1 MVKNKISICKIK
13 FGLVN
18 YKKQTI
24 PTPEF
29 TDKLNLSPSR
39 ILIYDEK
46 SSSRPSNNINFWQT
60 ILINNDDI
68 DQRESLVIVEKL
80 IISRREKIAE
90 LISKYEMDA
99 FLNININVIMGKT
112 PILIIP
118 PTLSLI
124 CGELKI
130 EIRFDI
136 ITYSTSE

>member
-13 FGLVN
+13 LGFVN
-18 YKKQTI
+18 YKKQII

-29 TDKLNLSPSR
+29 TNILNLSPSR
-39 ILIYDEK
+39 LLIYDEK
-46 SSSRPSNNINFWQT
+46 SSNRASNNINFWQT

-68 DQRESLVIVEKL
+68 DQRESLTIVARS
-80 IISRREKIAE
+80 ISNLRKEIAMI
-90 LISKYEMDA
+90 ISKYEMEA
-99 FLNININVIMGKT
+99 FLNININVFMGKT

-118 PTLSLI
+118 PTLSSI

-136 ITYSTSE
+136 ITYSTSA